1 MKKLNLLFVTLFTL
15 IQCNLAIHAQE
26 TNNLKYKIKTII
38 KHIFPKEM
46 IFLRIIR

>member
-26 TNNLKYKIKTII
+26 TNNLKYKNQDYHQAYIP
-38 KHIFPKEM
+38 KHIHHNN
-46 IFLRIIR
+46 LNL

>member
-26 TNNLKYKIKTII
+26 TNNLKYKNQDLSLI
-38 KHIFPKEM
+38 HI
-46 IFLRIIR
+46 